1 MSALKEQQDDKIIRL
16 EATDSLFPRAWVAGS
31 MKYEHFQPLAEGGS
45 ASLQT
50 CFDKNL
56 KRTVVFKKLHPHLR
70 NSDIETMRFL
80 REARV
85 TGMIAHPGTV
95 PLYELGRD
103 SSGDLYFT
111 MKYITGRDL
120 RSILM
125 DLAAYKL
132 GSREEFPL
140 TRLID
145 ILIAASQTVAYAHTQ
160 GVIHRDLKPANII
173 VGPFGEVT
181 VLDWGLAK
189 VAGEQETLVD
199 EVAIGKKAVALEL
212 TQPGKRYGTPL
223 YMSPE
228 QASADPKLDQRADVY
243 NLGSIL
249 FEMLTLKNLVW
260 GNDVDEVIEQILNQP
275 APKPSTVSP
284 NQQIPAELEA
294 ICLKALAKNP
304 DERYQSVEAMIDDL
318 IRYRNNEEVS
328 AYHYRPLEHWV
339 RWRTRHALTLTAAVA
354 FVLGGAAV
362 GLLGLLLFGL

>member
-1 MSALKEQQDDKIIRL
+1 MSALKEHQDEKIIRL
-16 EATDSLFPRAWVAGS
+16 EATDSLFPRAWVTGS
-31 MKYEHFQPLAEGGS
+31 MKYENFQPLAEGGS

-56 KRTVVFKKLHPHLR
+56 KRTVVFKKLHAHLR

-125 DLAAYKL
+125 DLESYKI

-140 TRLID
+140 SRLVD
-145 ILIAASQTVAYAHTQ
+145 ILIAAAQTVAYAHTQ
-160 GVIHRDLKPANII
+160 AVIHRDLKPANII

-199 EVAIGKKAVALEL
+199 SVAIGKQAVALEL

-228 QASADPKLDQRADVY
+228 QASADPNLDERADVY

-260 GNDVDEVIEQILNQP
+260 GNDVDEVIDQILHQP
-275 APKPSTVSP
+275 SPKPSEVSP
-284 NQQIPAELEA
+284 NQHIPAELEA
-294 ICLKALAKNP
+294 ICLKALAKDP
-304 DERYQSVEAMIDDL
+304 DQRYPSVEAFVDDL
-318 IRYRNNEEVS
+318 IRYRNNEKVS
-328 AYHYRPLEHWV
+328 VYSYKPLELWV
-339 RWRTRHALTLTAAVA
+339 RWRTRNALALAAGIA
-354 FVLGGAAV
+354 FIM
-362 GLLGLLLFGL
+362 GLSSFWLLDFFLN

>member
-1 MSALKEQQDDKIIRL
+1 MSALREAQDDKIIRL
-16 EATDSLFPRAWVAGS
+16 EATDSLLPRAWVSGS
-31 MKYEHFQPLAEGGS
+31 MKYENFQPLAEGGS

-70 NSDIETMRFL
+70 NSEIETMRFL

-103 SSGDLYFT
+103 SAGDLYFT

-125 DLAAYKL
+125 DLAAHKL
-132 GSREEFPL
+132 GSNEEFPL
-140 TRLID
+140 TRLVD
-145 ILIAASQTVAYAHTQ
+145 ILIAACQTVAYAHTQ

-189 VAGEQETLVD
+189 IKGEPEGFVDKVAL
-199 EVAIGKKAVALEL
+199 GKQAVALEL

-228 QASADPKLDQRADVY
+228 QATASPDLDERADVF

-260 GNDVDEVIEQILNQP
+260 GNDVDEVIDQVLHKP
-275 APKPSTVSP
+275 TPKPSESSL
-284 NQQIPAELEA
+284 NRIIPAELEA
-294 ICLKALAKNP
+294 ICLKALEKKP
-304 DERYQSVEAMIDDL
+304 EDRYPSVEALIEDL
-318 IRYRNNEEVS
+318 IRYRNNEKVS
-328 AYHYRPLEHWV
+328 VYHYRPLQLWV
-339 RWRTRHALTLTAAVA
+339 RWRTQNALALMAIIAFILGAFSFWLVTL
-354 FVLGGAAV
+354 FIG
-362 GLLGLLLFGL
+362 